1 MATITGT
8 STSYLDNATTGGNR
22 EDLEDVIHDLFP
34 EDTWALS
41 NLDKTSASATF
52 HEWLADEPAAAAA
65 NAQLEGDDSTFAA
78 IVQPNRY
85 GNYTQIMNKTFII
98 SGTQERV
105 TKAGRKS
112 EIGRQAMKKMREL
125 KRDVEFSLTRN
136 AAGTAGGASTAR
148 SSAGMESWITATT
161 ASSANA
167 TVVVLS
173 TTSASA
179 TTAPIT
185 GGTPAAPT
193 DSGTLAA
200 LTEADLKL
208 ALEGAWTNGGDVDT
222 ILAAPTQKAVI
233 DGLSGVVTRN
243 IDIGR
248 TEQGVITA
256 ANNVYVS
263 SFGVHRVVQHRYMRT
278 ETVLCLDSS
287 LWAIATLRPFTS
299 EKLAKTGDA
308 EKRLI
313 QTEMCLVAR
322 NPKGNAKVVA
332 LS

>member
-8 STSYLDNATTGGNR
+8 SSTYGDNATTGGNR
-22 EDLEDVIHDLFP
+22 EDLEDVIWDLFP

-41 NLDKTSASATF
+41 NLDKVKATATF
-52 HEWLADEPAAAAA
+52 HEWLTDDPAAAAA
-65 NAQLEGDDSTFAA
+65 NRQLEGDDTTFAS

-85 GNYTQIMNKTFII
+85 GNYCQISNKSFII
-98 SGTQERV
+98 SGTQEV
-105 TKAGRKS
+105 VSKAGRKS

-125 KRDVEFSLTRN
+125 KRDVEFALTRN
-136 AAGTAGGASTAR
+136 QAGTAGGATTAR
-148 SSAGMESWITATT
+148 SSAGMESWINATT

-167 TVVVLS
+167 TNVVLS
-173 TTSASA
+173 TTTASA
-179 TTAPIT
+179 TTAPLT

-208 ALEGAWTNGGDVDT
+208 ALQGAWDDGGDTDT
-222 ILAAPTQKAVI
+222 ILVSPTQKAVI
-233 DGLSGVVTRN
+233 DGFTGIATRN
-243 IDIGR
+243 VDIGR
-248 TEQGVITA
+248 TSQGVITA
-256 ANNVYVS
+256 ASNVYVS

-278 ETVLCLDSS
+278 NVVLCLDSS
-287 LWAIATLRPFTS
+287 MWAYATLRPFQS
-299 EKLAKTGDA
+299 IKLAKTGDA

-313 QTEMCLVAR
+313 QTEYCLVCRHPAA
-322 NPKGNAKVVA
+322 NAKVVA